1 MGPTILRIAIPGLT
15 IVGVH
20 ICIITGYGTYAIS
33 CLALAAAL
41 HLFLSYQA
49 GFDRRIL
56 FILAGILVA
65 LGGLQVIILQGQ
77 HDWANIIALPPVLIH
92 GWLAWMF
99 GSSLLPGR
107 EPLIRR
113 FSRLSRGG
121 LPPELE
127 AYTWRL
133 TVIWTVMLTIMMVVS
148 LLLGL
153 FAPLPVWSWSVN
165 VAMPIITASM
175 FLLEHAYRGIAYR
188 HLGKNTPYH
197 TLRTLL
203 RPDTWIAQ

>member
-20 ICIITGYGTYAIS
+20 ICIVTGHGVYAIS
-33 CLALAAAL
+33 CLAAAAAL
-41 HLFLSYQA
+41 HLVLSIWS
-49 GFDRRIL
+49 GFDRRVVL
-56 FILAGILVA
+56 ILAGIVMALV
-65 LGGLQVIILQGQ
+65 LIQVIILQGEQ
-77 HDWANIIALPPVLIH
+77 EWAQIIALPPVLIH

-113 FSRLSRGG
+113 FSRLHRHG

-127 AYTWRL
+127 VYTRRL
-133 TVIWTVMLTIMMVVS
+133 TVLWTTMLSVMTVLS
-148 LLLGL
+148 LALGL
-153 FAPLPVWSWSVN
+153 FADPHLWSWSVN
-165 VAMPIITASM
+165 IAMPVFAASM
-175 FLLEHAYRGIAYR
+175 FLLEHAYRGIVYR
-188 HLGKNTPYH
+188 HLGQNSPYH

-203 RPDTWIAQ
+203 RPDTWIAP

>member
-1 MGPTILRIAIPGLT
+1 MSTTILRIAIPGLT

-20 ICIITGYGTYAIS
+20 ICIVTGNGVYAIS
-33 CLALAAAL
+33 CLAAAAL
-41 HLFLSYQA
+41 MHLFLAVLA
-49 GFDRRIL
+49 GFDRRVL
-56 FILAGILVA
+56 VILVGICAA
-65 LGGLQVIILQGQ
+65 LVVIQVIILQGQ
-77 HDWANIIALPPVLIH
+77 REWANIVALPPVLIH

-127 AYTWRL
+127 TYTRRL
-133 TVIWTVMLTIMMVVS
+133 TVIWTVMLTIMAVVS

-153 FAPLPVWSWSVN
+153 FAPLHVWSWTVN
-165 VAMPIITASM
+165 IAMPIFTASI

>member
-1 MGPTILRIAIPGLT
+1 MGPTILRIAIPVLT

-20 ICIITGYGTYAIS
+20 ICIVTGNGIYALS
-33 CLALAAAL
+33 CLTVAVAL
-41 HLFLSYQA
+41 HLFLSYRA

-56 FILAGILVA
+56 FILIGIIMVLLV
-65 LGGLQVIILQGQ
+65 LQSIILQGQ
-77 HDWANIIALPPVLIH
+77 KDWANIVALPPVLIH

-113 FSRLSRGG
+113 FSRLSRGT

-127 AYTWRL
+127 TYTRRL
-133 TVIWTVMLTIMMVVS
+133 TVIWTVMLTIMTVVS

-153 FAPLPVWSWSVN
+153 FAPLPVWSWTVN
-165 VAMPIITASM
+165 IAMPVFSASI
-175 FLLEHAYRGIAYR
+175 FLLEHAYRGIAYH
-188 HLGKNTPYH
+188 HLGKKTPYH